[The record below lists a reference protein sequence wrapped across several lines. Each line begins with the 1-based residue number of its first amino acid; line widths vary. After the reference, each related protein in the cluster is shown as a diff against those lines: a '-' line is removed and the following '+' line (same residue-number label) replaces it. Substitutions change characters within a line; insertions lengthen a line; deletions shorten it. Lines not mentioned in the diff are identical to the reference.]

1 MALWPVSPDLLHSCN
16 LSFIPIY
23 PEDNGGHYV
32 TMGATDQP
40 SAVHMSLVYGCT
52 AVDFISGPQQMID
65 LMHRMSSSLPAVVD
79 VTWLHSSQN
88 GPVGLDP
95 WGKFRWGRVIVCWL
109 VAGANDRF
117 VQKRM
122 LSSLDELHVGIS
134 ERRRSSLTL

>member
-1 MALWPVSPDLLHSCN
+1 
-16 LSFIPIY
+16 
-23 PEDNGGHYV
+23 
-32 TMGATDQP
+32 
-40 SAVHMSLVYGCT
+40 MSLVYGCT

-117 VQKRM
+117 VQKRPTGWEPPAAVPSREWDGVHSIV
-122 LSSLDELHVGIS
+122 LFPSHAVKPQFL
-134 ERRRSSLTL
+134 